1 MLYATEHLRER
12 DQEEQHQTKLTC
24 GLLDI
29 EYLAWETI
37 VAKTDEYEK
46 KLVKLF
52 ESGVSKKSVKR
63 PGKNL

>member
-29 EYLAWETI
+29 EYVAWETI
-37 VAKTDEYEK
+37 SAKTDEYDKRLLE
-46 KLVKLF
+46 LIG
-52 ESGVSKKSVKR
+52 SGASKKFAKKA
-63 PGKNL
+63 GKNK